1 MSWYS
6 DGEYDLYDRDPSYCD
21 NCAGGNSKEECDA
34 CAERHLE
41 AECRAEG
48 QRCET
53 CCFYT
58 WDVVKEIFY
67 CDNCR
72 SEWHGEEC
80 YDDGWCK
87 EWFAE

>member
-6 DGEYDLYDRDPSYCD
+6 DGEPFDEYDPPFCE
-21 NCAGGNSKEECDA
+21 NCGREALSAEECRI
-34 CAERHLE
+34 CAAAHYEQD
-41 AECRAEG
+41 CRDEG

-53 CCFYT
+53 CYFYK
-58 WDVVKEIFY
+58 WDAVKEIFY

-80 YDDGWCK
+80 YDDNWCK
-87 EWFAE
+87 EWCEE